1 MIKNNSTG
9 PGKAAVIFALL
20 AVYVLWG
27 STYYAIKIALQEYP
41 PFLLTAIRM
50 LIAGVLMYSVLRWR
64 GEAAPTRK
72 QWRAVVVLAIL
83 LTVMSN
89 ALVNFAEQT
98 VSTGLVAIGVAA
110 MPLWAGL
117 FSALRGEH
125 PSSREWVG
133 IAIGFAGVL

>member
-1 MIKNNSTG
+1 M
-9 PGKAAVIFALL
+9 
-20 AVYVLWG
+20 LWG
-27 STYYAIKIALQEYP
+27 SLLAIKIGCRATRRLG
-41 PFLLTAIRM
+41 TSIRM
-50 LIAGVLMYSVLRWR
+50 LIAGVLMYAVLRWR

-72 QWRAVVVLAIL
+72 QWRAIFVLAIL

-89 ALVNFAEQT
+89 ALVNLAEQT

-125 PSSREWVG
+125 SSAREWLG
-133 IAIGFAGVL
+133 IAIGLPVCSG